1 MRDRRNVSQ
10 PLLMASECRA
20 ARNTLAWSQHE
31 LADKSGVSRITI
43 SRFESGNTRTEKS
56 GLEALVRCFKSYGIV
71 FRVVD
76 QRYRVM
82 IQTSRWILLF
92 GQGVADLMPGE
103 RIEIVDRADGG
114 MACILPNKKTMF
126 PIVSGPC
133 HGEWAHAYGEAGQE
147 GTIVTSESRA
157 DSELG
162 QVSEVTFVPAYVPEF
177 FEPPE

>member
-1 MRDRRNVSQ
+1 MPDIRNVSQ

-31 LADKSGVSRITI
+31 LADRSGVARITI
-43 SRFESGNTRTEKS
+43 SRLESGNTRTDRS

-82 IQTSRWILLF
+82 IQISRWILLH

-114 MACILPNKKTMF
+114 IACILPDKKTMF
-126 PIVSGPC
+126 PIIPGPC

-147 GTIVTSESRA
+147 GTIVKIETRS

-162 QVSEVTFVPAYVPEF
+162 LISEVTFVPPQVPEV
-177 FEPPE
+177 FEALK